1 MLHNITYTEV
11 LNFFLNGFFF
21 FKFYCFSIESN
32 ALLILHFFT
41 DQFLWSSIC
50 LQYRFQ
56 FRVHFS
62 LWLAPQCDCF
72 LFEGARLWY
81 RFYLSWFW
89 CWYPVFFFFFR
100 IAECNRPNR
109 AIQKRDRSLMVSLI
123 LFPHI
128 IIVTHTEVLTLS
140 DHAPIFDHNL
150 QIN

>member
-11 LNFFLNGFFF
+11 LNFFLKGFFF

-72 LFEGARLWY
+72 LFEGESLWY

-89 CWYPVFFFFFR
+89 CWYPVFLFLELQSAIDSIEPFR
-100 IAECNRPNR
+100 RGIDHWWCHWFCF
-109 AIQKRDRSLMVSLI
+109 LI
-123 LFPHI
+123 LLSSHI
-128 IIVTHTEVLTLS
+128 LKY
-140 DHAPIFDHNL
+140 
-150 QIN
+150 